1 MTQTLDVSG
10 KLVWITGASSGIG
23 LHLCELMS
31 RHGAEVIAS
40 SRAAAANPALRVL
53 NETTGR
59 VTALDL
65 DVSDARSVAAAA
77 ATVRARHG
85 YLDVLINNAGTAL
98 ERAASDTSDAEWTGV
113 LATNLTGPFLMCR
126 TLLPMMRAGS
136 SVVNVSSVAAHK
148 ALRTLSAYSASKA
161 GLEQFGRVLA
171 LEAAPL
177 GIRVNTVAPGYIRTP
192 MNAEYLGSE
201 ASDKLRRAIPMRRFG
216 EPTDLDGVM
225 LLLASDASAYITG
238 ACINV
243 DGGLPL

>member
-1 MTQTLDVSG
+1 MTLAQDLSG

-31 RHGAEVIAS
+31 RHGADVVAS
-40 SRAAAANPALRVL
+40 SRAAMASPALRAL
-53 NETTGR
+53 NEKTGR
-59 VTALDL
+59 ITALDL
-65 DVSDARSVAAAA
+65 DVADAGAVAEAAAR
-77 ATVRARHG
+77 VRGLHG
-85 YLDVLINNAGTAL
+85 HVDVLINNAGAAL
-98 ERAASDTSDAEWTGV
+98 ERAASETNDAEWSHV

-126 TLLPMMRAGS
+126 ALLPLMRTGS
-136 SVVNVSSVAAHK
+136 SIVNVSSVAAHK
-148 ALRTLSAYSASKA
+148 ALRSLSAYSASKA

-171 LEAAPL
+171 VEAALL

-192 MNAEYLGSE
+192 MNADYLASE

-216 EPTDLDGVM
+216 EPTDLDGIM

-238 ACINV
+238 ARINV